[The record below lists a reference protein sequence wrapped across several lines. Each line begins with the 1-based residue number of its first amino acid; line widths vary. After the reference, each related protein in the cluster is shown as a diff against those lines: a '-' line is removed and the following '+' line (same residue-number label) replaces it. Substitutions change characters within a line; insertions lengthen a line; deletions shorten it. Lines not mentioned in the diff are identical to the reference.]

1 MSGAGGYLDGSL
13 EEEGEKEEE
22 DGEFY
27 TLLNVGRDAEP
38 EQIRSAYRR

>member
-1 MSGAGGYLDGSL
+1 MSGAGSYFDGSL
-13 EEEGEKEEE
+13 EGEEKEEE
-22 DGEFY
+22 EGEFY